1 MNDIVTLTLNPAL
14 DLSTSVERLIPGH
27 KLRCGEPRRDPGG
40 GGVNVARVIT
50 RLGGA
55 VTAVYPVG
63 GPSGAML
70 QRLLRHEGVT
80 SHVVLTRQ
88 DTRENFHVFEE
99 ATKQQYRFTLPGP
112 LLSRSAWQRCRSAV
126 LSGTRRPKFIV
137 CSGSLP
143 RGAPA
148 DAYARLAS
156 HGKRIG
162 AQLVIDGS
170 GPALRAALKEGVYLV
185 KPSLSELRQLTGRNL
200 DTEASW
206 TEACHQFVTAGAA
219 HMIALTLGE
228 RGALL
233 VTREQT
239 LRAKAVEIPVMTTI
253 GAGDSFLAA
262 LVWSLMQERPLAD
275 ALRMAVAAG
284 AGALL
289 GSGTGLCQRKD
300 IERLAP
306 QVQIEEL

>member
-40 GGVNVARVIT
+40 GGINVARVIT

-55 VTAVYPVG
+55 VTAVYPAG

-80 SHVVLTRQ
+80 SHAVFTRR
-88 DTRENFHVFEE
+88 DTRENVHVFEE

-112 LLSRSAWQRCRSAV
+112 WLSRSAWQRCRSAV
-126 LSGTRRPKFIV
+126 LSGARRPKFIV

-148 DAYARLAS
+148 DAYARLAH
-156 HGKRIG
+156 HGKQMG

-170 GPALRAALKEGVYLV
+170 GPALHAALKEGVYLV
-185 KPSLSELRQLTGRNL
+185 KPSLSELRQLTGRKL
-200 DTEASW
+200 DTEESW
-206 TEACHQFVTAGAA
+206 TEACREFVAAGAA
-219 HMIALTLGE
+219 DMIALTLGE

-233 VTREQT
+233 VTHAQS

-262 LVWSLMQERPLAD
+262 LVWSLMQERSLSD
-275 ALRMAVAAG
+275 ALRLAVAAG

-306 QVQIEEL
+306 QVHIEEL